1 MKNFFVALGMA
12 ALVTTGVARADQ
24 CQVEIESQVIQIV
37 AEELQ
42 VDAVTV
48 DKTWTRTIRL
58 LSSGQIEIYDGEF
71 VSPEGKRV
79 QIRFS
84 VDRMC
89 DVIDYELQ
97 RS

>member
-1 MKNFFVALGMA
+1 MKNFFVALAMA
-12 ALVTTGVARADQ
+12 AFVAAGSAHADQ
-24 CQVEIESQVIQIV
+24 CKVEIESQVIQIV